1 MISCLEDTQNLLFA
15 ADPVKAVTGSTC
27 RWRTTV
33 DKENVVATETWFQVA
48 RVAKLGAWQT
58 PDLEILQISATASGR
73 GSQCEGSTF
82 TNTS

>member
-1 MISCLEDTQNLLFA
+1 M
-15 ADPVKAVTGSTC
+15 
-27 RWRTTV
+27 